1 MLLKNKSC
9 YLGLDIGSDT
19 IHCAL
24 LDNDGEVMYMPSSI
38 MHFGNPVEAIIEMYE
53 NVISFIPPEYIKAV
67 SFTGSLGRM
76 IAETTSNPFY
86 FDTIA
91 ISSGADLIAPDCE
104 YLIHVGSKDPYFF
117 EREKTGDKA
126 EEFFVS
132 DHGTGTKCGGG
143 SGILINKQVRRF
155 FADYTPVKLESAGT
169 GPDIAEIADK
179 KDRRK
184 TAAENRKKLQA
195 QVEKMHIL
203 AAEAVISS
211 GKNLNV
217 GGRCGVIIQ
226 SDMIHM
232 QNSGEQIQD
241 ILKGMYKRIAA
252 NYRSDVIRMRTLDS
266 GKKTAATG
274 GIFLNSFLA
283 DVFAE
288 ELGLE
293 IFLPENCEKIGA
305 AGAALLALK
314 EGKISSLDIEKLETA
329 KEAEVKKVKFAPP
342 LSSALH
348 LVHIH
353 EDGKPL
359 FTTEGGLTVFKKPD
373 AGRGV
378 VIGVDGGSTTT
389 KALIADSADMEILAE
404 ICIDTDGRPLEA
416 AQKVFREIKNVFEDK
431 LVIKGITYT
440 GSSGQFY
447 HRLFTDFTR
456 NGGEISGYETDIV
469 KDEIT
474 CHAEGVRFFNKDV
487 DTIFE
492 CGGQDA
498 KFTVFNPDGTVKKAK
513 MNLSCMAG
521 TGQSMK
527 NMLDMLGLDFK
538 TFRDYALAAKRTP
551 VSDEMCAIF
560 TEADILKL
568 VALGFPIEE
577 VAAATA
583 YGFMGG
589 YSNKFVGNE
598 KFGSLASAQGGP
610 FKGLECLA
618 ALALHTGAEIHAFP
632 HRQLFGAMGAALVAF
647 NRVNSILKGGE
658 SPVCRFRGFGV
669 ADIGFEKLNAD
680 CSAVIPDSC
689 GTRDCR
695 LQIYKIGDEMV
706 FSGGLCPKG
715 NTQGSS
721 KRSPDYISLY
731 KNELDKELSKY
742 SSTARKTDQDE
753 TAGGPSAV
761 YIPRSL
767 HFLNERGVFFASL
780 YHYLGFKVF
789 VSPESDEY
797 IASLGIAHSHSES
810 CYPSKLH
817 YGHTAYLKECMRH
830 GTDKILLVN
839 YLGSGEEKAPQNQ
852 SKTCPYVSGAGF
864 AAKDALKIDSS
875 DVLLPVLV
883 FNDDIYKLEDDIIID
898 LKRAFAGTEYAKSLT
913 GRKVA
918 TAVKKALKTQEDFN
932 ARMHRMGSEIVEKLK
947 KKNEKIFLGIGR
959 GYTIFDNMASSKIHE
974 LFIMNGLHFI
984 PCFFLKQPDYDFTD
998 IVRHMYWF
1006 QGREMTRYNL
1016 LAALD
1021 PNLYGVRETNFN
1033 CGPDAMLSYH
1043 EGRIFDITGKPYL
1056 TLQTDGHNSNAQFG
1070 TRAMANF
1077 EVVKNH
1083 IPQKITLKDLET
1095 EYRETDDLKKRILG
1109 IPDMGTE
1116 SSEMLVAVFKSAG
1129 YRAEAMPSKTQESEA
1144 WARKYLITNNC
1155 LPMHILFGDVFAW
1168 VHSKQR
1174 EGLDPNND
1182 LAVFVPMA
1190 GGPCR
1195 LGQYHIIVKQFL
1207 DECGF
1212 DRVSIVNP
1220 AAYLDW
1226 ENLPV
1231 SRKERSIIRRNL
1243 AKAAIASDILMNAQ
1257 LSIRPYETVKGSSDA
1272 FFADIRKEFL
1282 KIVGEGCD
1290 YKKLTSFM
1298 KTASEKCLEIDADI
1312 SRRYP
1317 LVSLFGEIF
1326 VRSHTGANENSI
1338 TKLESFRLEIV
1349 PRLLADMFEYVN
1361 KMQRAAY
1368 WKEKRYLLW
1377 FGALV
1382 KGFYM
1387 MKVEKGLSL
1396 PFRGILA
1403 HRRFRRPIDLY
1414 NELRRENIFDVRIKG
1429 EAGISIGITHDF
1441 INSNSEGLSGVY
1453 QLEPFGCM
1461 QECVASSKIQSLI
1474 DIKKTREKNPAKR
1487 VIPYLTGVFGDS
1499 QLSNLEAEMAMF
1511 AEKCYIRQRLETADR
1526 GY

>member
-1 MLLKNKSC
+1 
-9 YLGLDIGSDT
+9 
-19 IHCAL
+19 
-24 LDNDGEVMYMPSSI
+24 
-38 MHFGNPVEAIIEMYE
+38 
-53 NVISFIPPEYIKAV
+53 
-67 SFTGSLGRM
+67 
-76 IAETTSNPFY
+76 
-86 FDTIA
+86 
-91 ISSGADLIAPDCE
+91 
-104 YLIHVGSKDPYFF
+104 
-117 EREKTGDKA
+117 
-126 EEFFVS
+126 
-132 DHGTGTKCGGG
+132 
-143 SGILINKQVRRF
+143 
-155 FADYTPVKLESAGT
+155 
-169 GPDIAEIADK
+169 
-179 KDRRK
+179 
-184 TAAENRKKLQA
+184 
-195 QVEKMHIL
+195 
-203 AAEAVISS
+203 
-211 GKNLNV
+211 
-217 GGRCGVIIQ
+217 
-226 SDMIHM
+226 
-232 QNSGEQIQD
+232 
-241 ILKGMYKRIAA
+241 
-252 NYRSDVIRMRTLDS
+252 
-266 GKKTAATG
+266 
-274 GIFLNSFLA
+274 
-283 DVFAE
+283 
-288 ELGLE
+288 
-293 IFLPENCEKIGA
+293 
-305 AGAALLALK
+305 
-314 EGKISSLDIEKLETA
+314 IEKLESV

-353 EDGKPL
+353 EDEKPL
-359 FTTEGGLTVFKKPD
+359 FTTEAGLTVFKKPD
-373 AGRGV
+373 EKRSV

-389 KALIADSADMEILAE
+389 KALIADSSTMEILAE

-416 AQKVFREIKNVFEDK
+416 AQKVFREIKDIYEDN
-431 LVIKGITYT
+431 LDIKGITYT

-447 HRLFTDFTR
+447 HRLFTNFTR
-456 NGGEISGYETDIV
+456 SGKDVPGCETDIV

-474 CHAEGVRFFNKDV
+474 CHAEGVRFFNSDV

-568 VALGFPIEE
+568 VALGFPVEE

-589 YSNKFVGNE
+589 YANKFVGNE
-598 KFGSLASAQGGP
+598 KFGKLASAQGGP
-610 FKGLECLA
+610 FKGKECLA
-618 ALALHTGAEIHAFP
+618 SLALHTGAEIHAFP

-647 NRVNSILKGGE
+647 NRVKKLLKEGKT
-658 SPVCRFRGFGV
+658 PLCRFRGFGV
-669 ADIGFEKLNAD
+669 ADIGFEKLTAD
-680 CSAVIPDSC
+680 CSSVITDSC
-689 GTRDCR
+689 GIRDCR

-715 NTQGSS
+715 NTQSFA
-721 KRSPDYISLY
+721 KKSPDYIALY
-731 KNELDKELSKY
+731 KKELDKELSRY
-742 SSTARKTDQDE
+742 SSLAGEGAKTDEKKAASKKSKRD
-753 TAGGPSAV
+753 AALAASAI

-767 HFLNERGVFFASL
+767 HFLNERGLFFASL
-780 YHYLGFKVF
+780 YHYLGFNVF
-789 VSPESDEY
+789 LSPESDEQ
-797 IASLGIAHSHSES
+797 IAALGIAHSHSES

-817 YGHTAYLKECMRH
+817 YGHTAYLKEFMRQ
-830 GTDKILLVN
+830 GIDKILLVN

-883 FNDDIYKLEDDIIID
+883 FNDDIYRLEDDILKD
-898 LKRAFAGTEYAKSLT
+898 LKRAFAGTEYEKSLSA
-913 GRKVA
+913 GKVA
-918 TAVKKALKTQEDFN
+918 SAVKKALKTQEDFN
-932 ARMHRMGSEIVEKLK
+932 GRMHRMGREIVEKLK

-1083 IPQKITLKDLET
+1083 IPQKVTLKDLET
-1095 EYRETDDLKKRILG
+1095 EYRETDDLKKRLLG

-1116 SSEMLVAVFKSAG
+1116 SAEMLAAVFKSAG
-1129 YRAEAMPSKTQESEA
+1129 YRAEVMPTKTRETEA

-1168 VHSKQR
+1168 VYGKQG
-1174 EGLDPNND
+1174 EGLDPNRD

-1212 DRVSIVNP
+1212 DRVLIVNP

-1257 LSIRPYETVKGSSDA
+1257 LSIRPYEIVKGSTDA
-1272 FFADIRKEFL
+1272 FFAEIRKEFL
-1282 KIVGEGCD
+1282 KITGDGCD
-1290 YKKLTSFM
+1290 FKKLTSFM
-1298 KTASEKCLEIDADI
+1298 KKASQECREIDANI
-1312 SRRYP
+1312 TKRFP

-1338 TKLESFRLEIV
+1338 RKLESFKLEIV

-1368 WKEKRYLLW
+1368 WKEKQYVLW
-1377 FGALV
+1377 LGALV
-1382 KGFYM
+1382 KGLYM
-1387 MKVEKGLSL
+1387 MKVEKGLSRH
-1396 PFRGILA
+1396 FSGILA

-1414 NELRRENIFDVRIKG
+1414 NELRKENIFDVRIKG

-1453 QLEPFGCM
+1453 QVEPFGCM

-1474 DIKKTREKNPAKR
+1474 DIKKVKEKNPAKR

-1499 QLSNLEAEMAMF
+1499 ELSNLEAEMAMF
-1511 AEKCYIRQRLETADR
+1511 AEKCYVRQKLESADR
-1526 GY
+1526 NK